1 MHCTGRSL
9 ELGVLSE
16 DGLYKERAR
25 HRRGAGPSAL
35 SRVRP
40 RQASGLSGSLVLSRE
55 LPSLGESSF
64 SGAANAG
71 ITGILR
77 RCCWP
82 YLKVTVVA
90 LPGTADIL
98 RSCWT
103 CSARAMIPGHP
114 SLIPAFPRDLSC
126 RGLFRLEALVDAV
139 CDAPLRPGKKG
150 AEDCTGTKRTCVA
163 ATEVLLDVV
172 PKTFL
177 VAVALDLRRN
187 ATKATSRRT
196 TATAVEEASRVL
208 FGGSTSSGFVCL
220 GQGPAPRETIAAFC
234 LIGSPMACN

>member
-64 SGAANAG
+64 SGAV
-71 ITGILR
+71 ITSILR

-82 YLKVTVVA
+82 SLDVTVVA
-90 LPGTADIL
+90 LPDTADIL

-114 SLIPAFPRDLSC
+114 SVIPALPRDLPC

-139 CDAPLRPGKKG
+139 CDAWLRPEKNG

-172 PKTFL
+172 PKTL
-177 VAVALDLRRN
+177 VVAVALDLRRN
-187 ATKATSRRT
+187 ATKATSGRT
-196 TATAVEEASRVL
+196 TATAVEAGRVL

-220 GQGPAPRETIAAFC
+220 GKGAAPRETIAAFC